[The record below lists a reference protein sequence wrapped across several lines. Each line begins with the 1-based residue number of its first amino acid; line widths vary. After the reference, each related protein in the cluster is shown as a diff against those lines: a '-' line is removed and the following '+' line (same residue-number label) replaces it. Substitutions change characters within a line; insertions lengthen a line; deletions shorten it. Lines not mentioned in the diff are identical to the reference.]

1 MHSFIVFDTTV
12 ELILENERVLLRP
25 LVQEDAVL
33 LAPYLKA
40 EPALWKYAL
49 TPIVT
54 EDDLEQYIA
63 TAIEARRMKTA
74 YPFIVFDKLKN
85 KYVGST
91 RFYDI
96 QHNFKSTQLGYT
108 WYSESTWGTGLNEHC
123 KFLLLRFAFETV
135 GFERV
140 EFRADNR
147 NKRSIAAMQKI
158 GCKVEGILR
167 NHLPTS
173 DGTRR
178 DSIVLSMLKE
188 EWTSIKAGFL
198 ARIKMLDQNKSI

>member
-1 MHSFIVFDTTV
+1 MHHKVDFDVTADFI
-12 ELILENERVLLRP
+12 LQNERVLLRP
-25 LVQEDAVL
+25 LVQEDAVFL
-33 LAPYLKA
+33 SPYVKE
-40 EPALWKYAL
+40 EPTLWKYAL
-49 TPIVT
+49 TPIT
-54 EDDLEQYIA
+54 TDQEFEQYIA
-63 TAIEARRMKTA
+63 TAIETRHLKSA
-74 YPFIVFDKLKN
+74 YPFIVFDKLQN

-96 QHNFKSTQLGYT
+96 QLNNSSTQFGYT
-108 WYSESTWGTGLNEHC
+108 WYSESTCGTGLNEHC
-123 KFLLLRFAFETV
+123 KLLLLEFAFETI

-147 NKRSIAAMQKI
+147 NKRSIAAMKKI
-158 GCKVEGILR
+158 GCTVEGILR

-188 EWTSIKAGFL
+188 EWPRIKAGFL
-198 ARIKMLDQNKSI
+198 ARIKMLDQNK

>member
-1 MHSFIVFDTTV
+1 MHPKLVFDTSTDF
-12 ELILENERVLLRP
+12 ILENERVLLRP
-25 LVQEDAVL
+25 LMQEDAV
-33 LAPYLKA
+33 YLSAYVKE

-49 TPIVT
+49 TPITT
-54 EDDLEQYIA
+54 EQEFEQYMA
-63 TAIEARRMKTA
+63 TAVEARQLKSA
-74 YPFIVFDKLKN
+74 YPFIVFDKIQN

-96 QHNFKSTQLGYT
+96 QLNNSSTQFGYT

-123 KFLLLRFAFETV
+123 KFLLLQFAFETI
-135 GFERV
+135 GFERI

-158 GCKVEGILR
+158 GCTVEGILR

-178 DSIVLSMLKE
+178 DSIVLSMLKN
-188 EWTSIKAGFL
+188 EWPKIKEGFL
-198 ARIKMLDQNKSI
+198 ARIKMLDQNK

>member
-1 MHSFIVFDTTV
+1 MHAKLLFDTSAD
-12 ELILENERVLLRP
+12 LILEDERVLLRP
-25 LVQEDAVL
+25 LVQEDAV
-33 LAPYLKA
+33 YLSSYVKD
-40 EPALWKYAL
+40 EPALWKFAL
-49 TPIVT
+49 TPITT
-54 EDDLEQYIA
+54 EQEFEQYIA
-63 TAIEARRMKTA
+63 FAIDSRRANTA
-74 YPFIVFDKLKN
+74 YPFIVFDKLQN

-91 RFYDI
+91 RFYDL
-96 QHNFKSTQLGYT
+96 QLNHSTTQLGYT

-123 KFLLLRFAFETV
+123 KLLLLEFAFETV

-158 GCKVEGILR
+158 GCTVEGILR

-188 EWTSIKAGFL
+188 EWPAIKAGFL
-198 ARIKMLDQNKSI
+198 ARIKMLDQNK

>member
-1 MHSFIVFDTTV
+1 MHPKLVFDTSSDF
-12 ELILENERVLLRP
+12 ILENERVLLRP
-25 LVQEDAVL
+25 LVQDDAV
-33 LAPYLKA
+33 YLSAYVKE

-49 TPIVT
+49 TPIT
-54 EDDLEQYIA
+54 TDQEFAQYMA
-63 TAIEARRMKTA
+63 TAVEARQLKLA
-74 YPFIVFDKLKN
+74 YPFIVFDKLQN

-96 QHNFKSTQLGYT
+96 QLNNSSTQFGYT

-123 KFLLLRFAFETV
+123 KFLLLQFAFETI
-135 GFERV
+135 GFERI

-158 GCKVEGILR
+158 GCTVEGILR

-178 DSIVLSMLKE
+178 DSIVLSMLKK
-188 EWTSIKAGFL
+188 EWPTIKAGFL
-198 ARIKMLDQNKSI
+198 ARIKMLDQNK

>member
-1 MHSFIVFDTTV
+1 MHPKLVFDTSSDF
-12 ELILENERVLLRP
+12 ILENERVLLRP
-25 LVQEDAVL
+25 LVQDDAV
-33 LAPYLKA
+33 YLSAYVKE

-49 TPIVT
+49 TPIT
-54 EDDLEQYIA
+54 TAQEFDQYIK
-63 TAIEARRMKTA
+63 TAVEARQLKLA
-74 YPFIVFDKLKN
+74 YPFIVFDKLQN

-96 QHNFKSTQLGYT
+96 QLNNSSTQFGYT

-123 KFLLLRFAFETV
+123 KFLLLQFAFETI
-135 GFERV
+135 GFERI

-158 GCKVEGILR
+158 GCTVEGILR

-178 DSIVLSMLKE
+178 DSIVLSMLKN
-188 EWTSIKAGFL
+188 EWPKIKAGFL
-198 ARIKMLDQNKSI
+198 ARIKMLDQNK

>member
-1 MHSFIVFDTTV
+1 MHHKLVFDTIADI
-12 ELILENERVLLRP
+12 ILENERVLLRP
-25 LVQEDAVL
+25 LMQDDAV
-33 LAPYLKA
+33 YLSAYVKE
-40 EPALWKYAL
+40 EPTLWKFAL
-49 TPIVT
+49 TPITT
-54 EDDLEQYIA
+54 EQEFEQYIA
-63 TAIEARRMKTA
+63 TAIEARGIKTA
-74 YPFIVFDKLKN
+74 YPFIVFDKLQN

-91 RFYDI
+91 RFYDL
-96 QHNFKSTQLGYT
+96 QLNNRTTQLGYT

-123 KFLLLRFAFETV
+123 KLLLLQFAFETI

-158 GCKVEGILR
+158 GCTVEGVLR

-188 EWTSIKAGFL
+188 EWPTIKAGFL
-198 ARIKMLDQNKSI
+198 ARIKMLDQNK

>member
-1 MHSFIVFDTTV
+1 MHSKLVFDTSTDF
-12 ELILENERVLLRP
+12 ILENERVLLRP
-25 LVQEDAVL
+25 LVQDDAV
-33 LAPYLKA
+33 YLSAYVKE

-49 TPIVT
+49 TPIT
-54 EDDLEQYIA
+54 TDQEFEQYVA
-63 TAIEARRMKTA
+63 TAVEARQLKSA
-74 YPFIVFDKLKN
+74 YPFIVFDKLQN

-96 QHNFKSTQLGYT
+96 QLSNCSTQFGYT

-123 KFLLLRFAFETV
+123 KFLLLQFAFETI
-135 GFERV
+135 GFERI

-158 GCKVEGILR
+158 GCTVEGILR

-178 DSIVLSMLKE
+178 DSIVLSMLKN
-188 EWTSIKAGFL
+188 EWPKIKAGFL
-198 ARIKMLDQNKSI
+198 ARIKMLDQNK

>member
-1 MHSFIVFDTTV
+1 MRQKLVFDTSTD
-12 ELILENERVLLRP
+12 ILLEDERVLLRP
-25 LVQEDAVL
+25 LKQEDAV
-33 LAPYLKA
+33 YLSAYVKE
-40 EPALWKYAL
+40 EPTLWQYAL
-49 TPIVT
+49 TPITT
-54 EDDLEQYIA
+54 EQEFDQYIK
-63 TAIEARRMKTA
+63 TAIESRGLKTA
-74 YPFIVFDKLKN
+74 YPFIVFDKLQN

-96 QHNFKSTQLGYT
+96 QLENNSTQFGYT
-108 WYSESTWGTGLNEHC
+108 WYSEKTWGTGLNEHC
-123 KFLLLRFAFETV
+123 KLLLLTYAFETI

-158 GCKVEGILR
+158 GCTVEGILR

-178 DSIVLSMLKE
+178 DSIVLSMLKK
-188 EWTSIKAGFL
+188 EWPTIKAGFL
-198 ARIKMLDQNKSI
+198 ARIKMLDQNK

>member
-1 MHSFIVFDTTV
+1 MHANLIFDAS
-12 ELILENERVLLRP
+12 EDLILEDDRVLLRP
-25 LVQEDAVL
+25 LL
-33 LAPYLKA
+33 LTDLAYLSVYAK
-40 EPALWKYAL
+40 EELALWKFAL
-49 TPIVT
+49 TPIT
-54 EDDLEQYIA
+54 TAQEFEQYIT
-63 TAIEARRMKTA
+63 TAIESRRLKTA
-74 YPFIVFDKLKN
+74 YPFIVFDKLQN

-96 QHNFKSTQLGYT
+96 QLNNRTTQLGYT

-123 KFLLLRFAFETV
+123 KLLLLTYAFEII

-140 EFRADNR
+140 ELRADNR

-158 GCKVEGILR
+158 GCTVEGILR

-188 EWTSIKAGFL
+188 EWPRIKAGFL
-198 ARIKMLDQNKSI
+198 ARIKMQDQNK

>member
-1 MHSFIVFDTTV
+1 MHPKLVFDTRIDV
-12 ELILENERVLLRP
+12 ILEDERLLLRP
-25 LVQEDAVL
+25 LVQADVAN
-33 LAPYLKA
+33 LASYVKD
-40 EPALWKYAL
+40 EPTLWKYAL
-49 TPIVT
+49 TPITT
-54 EDDLEQYIA
+54 EQEFQQYIA
-63 TAIEARRMKTA
+63 TAEEARGLQTA
-74 YPFIVFDKLKN
+74 YPFIVFDKLQN

-96 QHNFKSTQLGYT
+96 QLEASTTQLGYT
-108 WYSESTWGTGLNEHC
+108 WYSEKTWGTGLNEHC
-123 KFLLLRFAFETV
+123 KLLLLSFAFETI
-135 GFERV
+135 GFERI

-158 GCKVEGILR
+158 GCTVEGILR

-188 EWTSIKAGFL
+188 EWPRIKAGFL
-198 ARIKMLDQNKSI
+198 ARIKMLDQNK

>member
-1 MHSFIVFDTTV
+1 MHPKLVFDTSIDV
-12 ELILENERVLLRP
+12 ILEDERVLLRP
-25 LVQEDAVL
+25 LVQADVANLSAYVKDEST
-33 LAPYLKA
+33 
-40 EPALWKYAL
+40 LWKYAL
-49 TPIVT
+49 TPIT
-54 EDDLEQYIA
+54 TAQEFEQYIA
-63 TAIEARRMKTA
+63 TAVETRQLKSA
-74 YPFIVFDKLKN
+74 YPFIVFDKLQN

-96 QHNFKSTQLGYT
+96 QLNNSSTQFGYT

-123 KFLLLRFAFETV
+123 KLLLLEFAFETI

-158 GCKVEGILR
+158 GCTVEGILR

-188 EWTSIKAGFL
+188 EWPSIKAGFL
-198 ARIKMLDQNKSI
+198 ARIKMLDQNK

>member
-1 MHSFIVFDTTV
+1 MHAKLLFDTTTN
-12 ELILENERVLLRP
+12 LILEDERVLLRP
-25 LVQEDAVL
+25 LVQEDAT
-33 LAPYLKA
+33 YLSSYIKD
-40 EPALWKYAL
+40 EPALWKFAL
-49 TPIVT
+49 TPIAT
-54 EDDLEQYIA
+54 EQAFDQYIR
-63 TAIEARRMKTA
+63 TAIESRRLKTA
-74 YPFIVFDKLKN
+74 YPFIVFDKLQN

-96 QHNFKSTQLGYT
+96 QLDHSTTQLGYT

-123 KFLLLRFAFETV
+123 KYLLLSHAFETI

-158 GCKVEGILR
+158 GCTVEGILR

-188 EWTSIKAGFL
+188 EWPKIKAGFL
-198 ARIKMLDQNKSI
+198 ARIKMLDQNK

>member
-1 MHSFIVFDTTV
+1 MRQKLAFDTNTDI
-12 ELILENERVLLRP
+12 ILEDERVLLRP
-25 LVQEDAVL
+25 LKQDDAV
-33 LAPYLKA
+33 YLSDYVKA
-40 EPALWKYAL
+40 EPSLWKYAL
-49 TPIVT
+49 TPIT
-54 EDDLEQYIA
+54 TAQEFEQYIR
-63 TAIEARRMKTA
+63 TAVESRSLKTA
-74 YPFIVFDKLKN
+74 YPFIVFDKLQN

-96 QHNFKSTQLGYT
+96 QLDHGTTQLGYT
-108 WYSESTWGTGLNEHC
+108 WYSENTWGTGLNEHC
-123 KFLLLRFAFETV
+123 KFLLLSYAFETI

-158 GCKVEGILR
+158 GCTVEGILR

-178 DSIVLSMLKE
+178 DSIVLSMLKN
-188 EWTSIKAGFL
+188 EWPTIKAGFL
-198 ARIKMLDQNKSI
+198 ARIKMLDQNK

>member
-1 MHSFIVFDTTV
+1 MHPKLVFDTRID
-12 ELILENERVLLRP
+12 LILEDERVLLRP
-25 LVQEDAVL
+25 LVQDDVANLSAYVMD
-33 LAPYLKA
+33 
-40 EPALWKYAL
+40 EPTLWKYAL
-49 TPIVT
+49 TPIT
-54 EDDLEQYIA
+54 TAQEFEHYIA
-63 TAIEARRMKTA
+63 TAVEARGLQTA
-74 YPFIVFDKLKN
+74 YPFIVFDKLQN

-96 QHNFKSTQLGYT
+96 QINNSTTQLGYT
-108 WYSESTWGTGLNEHC
+108 WYSESSWGTGLNEHC
-123 KFLLLRFAFETV
+123 KFLLLEFAFETM

-158 GCKVEGILR
+158 GCTMEGVLR

-188 EWTSIKAGFL
+188 EWPRIKAGFL
-198 ARIKMLDQNKSI
+198 ARIKMLDQNK

>member
-1 MHSFIVFDTTV
+1 MHPKLVFDTSTDF
-12 ELILENERVLLRP
+12 ILENERVLLRP
-25 LVQEDAVL
+25 LVQDDAV
-33 LAPYLKA
+33 YLSVYVKE

-49 TPIVT
+49 TPIT
-54 EDDLEQYIA
+54 TDQEFEQYMA
-63 TAIEARRMKTA
+63 TAVEARQLKSA
-74 YPFIVFDKLKN
+74 YPFIVFDKLQN

-96 QHNFKSTQLGYT
+96 QLNNSSTQFGYT

-123 KFLLLRFAFETV
+123 KFLLLQFAFETI
-135 GFERV
+135 GFERI

-158 GCKVEGILR
+158 GCTVEGILR

-178 DSIVLSMLKE
+178 DSIVLSMLKN
-188 EWTSIKAGFL
+188 EWPKIKEGFL
-198 ARIKMLDQNKSI
+198 ARIKMLDQNK

>member
-1 MHSFIVFDTTV
+1 MHPKLNFDTATDI
-12 ELILENERVLLRP
+12 ILENERVLLRP
-25 LVQEDAVL
+25 LMQDDAV
-33 LAPYLKA
+33 YLSDYVRE
-40 EPALWKYAL
+40 EPSLWKYAL
-49 TPIVT
+49 TPIT
-54 EDDLEQYIA
+54 TAQEFEQYIA
-63 TAIEARRMKTA
+63 AAVEARQLKSA
-74 YPFIVFDKLKN
+74 YPFIVFDKLQN

-96 QHNFKSTQLGYT
+96 QLNNSSTQFGYT

-123 KFLLLRFAFETV
+123 KLLLLEYAFETI

-158 GCKVEGILR
+158 GCTVEGVLR

-188 EWTSIKAGFL
+188 EWPSIKAGFL
-198 ARIKMLDQNKSI
+198 ARIKMLDQNK

>member
-1 MHSFIVFDTTV
+1 MHSKLVFDTSTDF
-12 ELILENERVLLRP
+12 ILENERVLLRP
-25 LVQEDAVL
+25 LVQDDAV
-33 LAPYLKA
+33 YLSAYVKE

-49 TPIVT
+49 TPIT
-54 EDDLEQYIA
+54 TDQEFEQYVA
-63 TAIEARRMKTA
+63 TAVEARQLKSA
-74 YPFIVFDKLKN
+74 YPFIVFDKLQN

-96 QHNFKSTQLGYT
+96 QLNNSTTQFGYT

-123 KFLLLRFAFETV
+123 KFLLLQFAFETI
-135 GFERV
+135 GFERI

-158 GCKVEGILR
+158 GCTVEGILR

-178 DSIVLSMLKE
+178 DSIVLSMLKN
-188 EWTSIKAGFL
+188 EWPKIKAGFL
-198 ARIKMLDQNKSI
+198 ARIKMLDQNK

>member
-1 MHSFIVFDTTV
+1 MHQKLLFDTSSDI
-12 ELILENERVLLRP
+12 ILEDERVLLRP
-25 LVQEDAVL
+25 LMQEDAV
-33 LAPYLKA
+33 YLSAYVKA
-40 EPALWKYAL
+40 EPSLWKYAL
-49 TPIVT
+49 TPIAT
-54 EDDLEQYIA
+54 EQAFDQYIS
-63 TAIEARRMKTA
+63 TAIESRHLKTA
-74 YPFIVFDKLKN
+74 YPFIVFDKLQN

-96 QHNFKSTQLGYT
+96 QLENKSTQFGFT
-108 WYSESTWGTGLNEHC
+108 WYSEKTWGTGLNEHC
-123 KFLLLRFAFETV
+123 KLLLLTYAFETI

-158 GCKVEGILR
+158 GCTVEGILR

-178 DSIVLSMLKE
+178 DSIVLSMLKN
-188 EWTSIKAGFL
+188 EWPTIKAGFL
-198 ARIKMLDQNKSI
+198 ARIKMLDQNK